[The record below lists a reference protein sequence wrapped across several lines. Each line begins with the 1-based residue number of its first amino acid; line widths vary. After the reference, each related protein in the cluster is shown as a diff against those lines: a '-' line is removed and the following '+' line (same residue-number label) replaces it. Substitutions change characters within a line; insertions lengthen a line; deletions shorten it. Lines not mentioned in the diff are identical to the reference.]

1 MFNIIKRIKE
11 PSTQAGIASL
21 VTVATVVGVP
31 KTTAEAVAAAVTGVC
46 SLFAIFLPESK

>member
-21 VTVATVVGVP
+21 VSVAAIVGVP
-31 KTTAEAVAAAVTGVC
+31 KNTAEAIAQAVTGLC
-46 SLFAIFLPESK
+46 SLAAIFLPESK